1 VNCPKDNTPL
11 ATVQVRGIEVDRC
24 PTCKG
29 MWLDYQELDQLED
42 TVYTADDLKGTLIF
56 SETPTAYPCPRCGAI
71 LNQFEYRLYGLVLEH
86 CPNEHGFWL
95 DADEDQRVLEFMQHR
110 DASMQRKSS
119 AEGEWSNWLNKL
131 RKKR

>member
-11 ATVQVRGIEVDRC
+11 ATTQMRGIEVDRC
-24 PTCKG
+24 STCKG
-29 MWLDYQELDQLED
+29 MWLDTQELDQLED
-42 TVYTADDLKGTLIF
+42 TVYAADDMKGTLIF
-56 SETPTAYPCPRCGAI
+56 SETPTAFVCPRCGAI

-95 DADEDQRVLEFMQHR
+95 DADEDQRVLEFMQAR

-119 AEGEWSNWLNKL
+119 AEGEWSKWLNRL
-131 RKKR
+131 RSKR